1 MALLRS
7 FFISAA
13 VFLIAWSAGP
23 VLAAGKI
30 DSSLRL
36 LRDLKNRPQGLS
48 KSFDSEV
55 RAAVSSD
62 KAVVTI
68 KFDHVLSA
76 SEIDGY
82 ENDGVE
88 YFYIDGEVARTR
100 AIYPA
105 RIPWS
110 RIDVL
115 EARTDVV
122 RMESAWKP
130 CMKHPLDVAIPE
142 VEADAAWGYTDPLGA
157 PLTGKGIRIADLDT
171 GIDLFHPSFF
181 RADGDTLEWIDVD
194 VSGDY
199 TPGVDAVDINSSG
212 TADLGETL
220 EFTDGWVSDYA
231 GVFSPSSP
239 SNDDG
244 IYQTYWDW
252 LYADTNNNGTREFGP
267 DNGFTESDPTYGE
280 PVYITLDDNDNGALD
295 VGEQLVALGTSKVA
309 ASLNAGPVTRT
320 RGVDLIYSDID
331 TQGHGTPV
339 AGILAGGIPG
349 RHRFCGV
356 APDADLIVAKFVG
369 VPLSYLVPWARS
381 QGADIMNHEWSQFLF
396 AFLDG
401 SSLDE
406 ELVSAEHQTITQV
419 TPTGN
424 LNGTGKHSRVF
435 VNPGASVWVTI
446 SVPTYYTFGEYYL
459 TSLWYPAQPADL
471 DFGLLLPT
479 STEVAL
485 TDTVMTVDGYDIWNN
500 SDTSPRGTQKFDLVV
515 ESGTNASVNG
525 NWRLKI
531 TNNSADQVE
540 VISSVADNVTS
551 WSGGTVFLTYLYNN
565 RNVCMPATAD
575 SALVNGSY
583 STRGFESS
591 YGVGGGTISPG
602 ELSSF
607 SGRGKSIDLR
617 ELVDI
622 CAPGNYDVFSPRT
635 HQTAAAYPV
644 GSYMQ
649 FSGTSAAAPFVAGA
663 AALVLQAYPGIRPV
677 QIEQMLT
684 AGALTDGFTG
694 TVWNGM
700 WGYGKLRILNA
711 LNIASAVQDMADG
724 RRPPAL
730 HLDQNYPNPFN
741 PTTWIPFYIPADG
754 AASLTIYNVH
764 GEVVRVLRDRFYQSG
779 PHSVHWDGRDDRG
792 TAVSSGVYFCTLRQS
807 GVAETRKMVLI
818 R

>member
-7 FFISAA
+7 VFISAA
-13 VFLIAWSAGP
+13 VFLIAWSASP
-23 VLAAGKI
+23 VQAAGKI

-36 LRDLKNRPQGLS
+36 LRDLKSRPQGVS
-48 KSFDSEV
+48 KGFDSEV

-62 KAVVTI
+62 KALVTI
-68 KFDHVLSA
+68 KFGHALSA
-76 SEIDGY
+76 SEIAAY
-82 ENDGVE
+82 TNDGVE
-88 YFYIDGEVARTR
+88 FFYIDGEVARTR

-105 RIPWS
+105 RVPWPQ
-110 RIDVL
+110 IDAL
-115 EARTDVV
+115 DARTDVV

-142 VEADAAWGYTDPLGA
+142 VQADTVWGYTDPLGA

-181 RADGDTLEWIDVD
+181 RADGDTLDWLDVD
-194 VSGDY
+194 FSGDY
-199 TPGVDAVDINSSG
+199 TAGVDAVDINSSG
-212 TADLGETL
+212 TADPGETL
-220 EFTDGWVSDYA
+220 RFTDGWILDVA
-231 GVFSPSSP
+231 GVFGPTWP
-239 SNDDG
+239 ANDDG
-244 IYQTYWDW
+244 VYQTYWDW
-252 LYADTNNNGTREFGP
+252 LYADTNDNGNREFGP
-267 DNGFTESDPTYGE
+267 DDGFTESDPTYGE
-280 PVYITLDDNDNGALD
+280 PYYIALDDNDNGALD

-309 ASLNAGPVTRT
+309 ATLNAGPITRT

-339 AGILAGGIPG
+339 AGVLAGGIPG
-349 RHRFCGV
+349 RNRFVGV
-356 APDADLIVAKFVG
+356 APDADLIIAKFVG

-381 QGADIMNHEWSQFLF
+381 QGADIMNHEWSQFMF

-424 LNGTGKHSRVF
+424 LNATGKHSRVF
-435 VNPGASVWVTI
+435 INPGASVWATI
-446 SVPTYYTFGEYYL
+446 TIPVYYL
-459 TSLWYPAQPADL
+459 YGEFYVTSLWSPAAPADL

-485 TDTVMTVDGYDIWNN
+485 SDTVMMVDGYDIWNN

-515 ESGTNASVNG
+515 ESGTNANVGG

-531 TNNSADQVE
+531 TNNSAAQVE
-540 VISSVADNVTS
+540 VISSVADNATS
-551 WSGGTVFLTYLYNN
+551 WSGGAVFLTTVYNN

-591 YGVGGGTISPG
+591 SGVGGGTISPG

-617 ELVDI
+617 ELTDI
-622 CAPGNYDVFSPRT
+622 CAPGNYDVYTPRT
-635 HQTAAAYPV
+635 HATSAGYPV

-663 AALVLQAYPGIRPV
+663 AALVLQANPSIPPV
-677 QIEQMLT
+677 QIEQKLT

-694 TVWNGM
+694 TVWNGA
-700 WGYGKLRILNA
+700 WGYGKLRILAA
-711 LNIASAVQDMADG
+711 LDIASAVQDMADG
-724 RRPPAL
+724 KRPPVL
-730 HLDQNYPNPFN
+730 FLDQNYPNPFN
-741 PTTWIPFYIPADG
+741 PTTWIPFYIPAEG
-754 AASLTIYNVH
+754 AASLTIYNVR
-764 GEVVRVLRDRFYQSG
+764 GEVVRVLRDRWYQSG
-779 PHSVHWDGRDDRG
+779 PHSVRWDGRDDRG
-792 TAVSSGVYFCTLRQS
+792 SAVASGVYFCTLRQA
-807 GVAETRKMVLI
+807 GLADTRKMVLI